1 MVVPFTLPFSLSV
14 RVCMHEAR
22 TTAFVYYNQMAL
34 RLDDWNWRR
43 FGFISGLE
51 GGEAYE
57 KGKGL
62 NLDELRDNWGKLQRP
77 FQGKWGVNKSHLL
90 KINIFSIV
98 EKWKNS

>member
-1 MVVPFTLPFSLSV
+1 MVVPFSLPFSLSV
-14 RVCMHEAR
+14 RVYMHEAR

-43 FGFISGLE
+43 FGFISALE
-51 GGEAYE
+51 VGEAYE

-62 NLDELRDNWGKLQRP
+62 NLDELRDNCGKLQRRL
-77 FQGKWGVNKSHLL
+77 QGEWGVNKSHHL
-90 KINIFSIV
+90 KINTFSIT